1 MPSPPSTPVDLLR
14 ALSSVLGAL
23 HLTWYVFGAQA
34 VVIWGRPRMTADVD
48 VTVRLQDVPAGTLV
62 HEIEGAGFKLRIA
75 PDAGFIEATRVLPC
89 FHEPSGFALDVVLA
103 GPGLEESFLDR
114 AVQVDL
120 GGVVVPVIAPGDL
133 IVTKMLAGR
142 PKDIE
147 DARGILLAFRNWTSR
162 PSARRS
168 SSSRQHSAR
177 ATSRRRSRRNS
188 SGSNTCAD
196 GGRA

>member
-1 MPSPPSTPVDLLR
+1 MPSPPSTPVDLLQ
-14 ALSSVLGAL
+14 ALSSVLGSL
-23 HLTWYVFGAQA
+23 QLRWYVFGAQA

-48 VTVRLQDVPAGTLV
+48 VTVRLQDVAAGTLV
-62 HEIEGAGFKLRIA
+62 RELEGAGFTLRIA
-75 PDAGFIEATRVLPC
+75 PDAGVIEATRVLPC

-120 GGVVVPVIAPGDL
+120 GGVIVPVIAPGDL

-147 DARGILLAFRNWTSR
+147 DVRGILLERLPELDIQAICTTLALVEAALGQSDLSPAFEAELERV
-162 PSARRS
+162 
-168 SSSRQHSAR
+168 QLM
-177 ATSRRRSRRNS
+177 RRRR
-188 SGSNTCAD
+188 
-196 GGRA
+196 

>member
-14 ALSSVLGAL
+14 ALSGLLGAL
-23 HLTWYVFGAQA
+23 QLRWYVFGAQA
-34 VVIWGRPRMTADVD
+34 VVVWGRPRMTADVD
-48 VTVRLQDVPAGTLV
+48 VTVRLQGVAAGTLV
-62 HEIEGAGFKLRIA
+62 RELEGAGFKLRIA
-75 PDAGFIEATRVLPC
+75 PDAGFIEATCVLPC

-120 GGVVVPVIAPGDL
+120 GGVIVPVIAPGDL

-147 DARGILLAFRNWTSR
+147 DVRGILLERLPELDIQAIRTTLALVEAALGQSDLSPAFEAELERV
-162 PSARRS
+162 
-168 SSSRQHSAR
+168 QHM
-177 ATSRRRSRRNS
+177 RRRR
-188 SGSNTCAD
+188 
-196 GGRA
+196 